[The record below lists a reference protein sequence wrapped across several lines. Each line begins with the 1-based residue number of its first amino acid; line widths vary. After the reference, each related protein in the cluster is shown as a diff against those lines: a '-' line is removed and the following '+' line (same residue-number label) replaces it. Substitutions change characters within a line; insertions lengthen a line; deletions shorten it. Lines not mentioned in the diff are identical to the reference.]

1 MDLRQALYVTALGMA
16 LVFMALLVVM
26 GVALVSERLF
36 RARPKQEAEAPEP
49 QLDQNAIEEE
59 SRVAAVIAASLAILD
74 QEAEVEA
81 LARLPESV
89 LTLERVSRGW
99 KVAGRFA
106 GMR

>member
-1 MDLRQALYVTALGMA
+1 
-16 LVFMALLVVM
+16 
-26 GVALVSERLF
+26 
-36 RARPKQEAEAPEP
+36 
-49 QLDQNAIEEE
+49 
-59 SRVAAVIAASLAILD
+59 LAILD

-89 LTLERVSRGW
+89 LTLERVPRGW

>member
-1 MDLRQALYVTALGMA
+1 MDLRQALYVTALGMV

-36 RARPKQEAEAPEP
+36 RARPEQEAEAPE
-49 QLDQNAIEEE
+49 QHSDEQTVEEE
-59 SRVAAVIAASLAILD
+59 SRIAAVIAASLAILD

-81 LARLPESV
+81 LASLPESV
-89 LTLERVSRGW
+89 LTLERVPMGW